1 MLYNIIV
8 APIEMIVD
16 WVFVFFCNKLSVLG
30 IIGAVCGVSLV
41 INFLALPLYNI
52 ADFLQEKERKIAK
65 SLEYRTKRIKKA
77 FKGDERFMMLS
88 TFYRQNNYNPL
99 YVLRS
104 SLSILIEIPFF
115 IAAYHY
121 LSNCKEL
128 QGASFWIFSDLGS
141 PDNLLKIGTISIHIL
156 PIIMTA
162 INLISGAIYAKDAVL
177 REKIQLYVVAFIFL
191 ALLYNSPSGLVI
203 YWILNNLFS
212 LAKNVVMKTKHPA
225 KILHFAVSALLLVVA
240 LIFWLTRHN
249 VKKIMIITVIV
260 LFVTFFPL
268 LKKAFLSLYC
278 AITNPSRIK
287 SERTDFESNKK
298 SVFLLCLC
306 CFGLALLCG
315 LYLPANVIAT
325 SPIEFS
331 FLGDIENPLAYIWNC
346 FCTFLGVC
354 VFWPLCVFKLF
365 GDKIKRVMPGLF
377 FTVFITAL
385 VNAVL
390 FPLHVDSNITVTFAF
405 SVDAIN
411 GSLPYFVFPIIIA
424 IAIICIF
431 LLCRSLKKLYILS
444 IIVCAVCLAEFGIGL
459 YKIINIQSVFS
470 EYATNTK
477 ESRKAS
483 GDIKPLYH
491 LSKTG
496 QNVIV
501 VFLDRAVNG
510 FFPYALQDVPE
521 LQNQLKGFVWY
532 PNTVSFSQSTLP
544 SAPAMMGGYEYTPF
558 KINEQSNRLL
568 RDKHNEASMVMP
580 KLFADA
586 GFDVTVT
593 DPPMPNYTWK
603 GDLSVFNKN
612 DGVNASELAGKY
624 VFQFE
629 QDIGYAASTETVK
642 EVFKKINNFSVIQI
656 IFPIARDSF
665 NEYVNKKTSSEYEY
679 LDYISCLYYLP
690 NFTDFNDN
698 GKNQFVFIGNDTTH
712 SPTYLEK
719 DFLTPSKKSNNNG
732 SYKTEDENSMTHYNV
747 FVAAL
752 KRLGIWFDYLRENSV
767 YNNTRII
774 IVADHG
780 AANIYLPEFTD
791 FPSPWMNTTYT
802 PLFLYKDFNSN
813 SPIYQDN
820 TFMTNADTLFI
831 AKENLLV
838 SDTNP
843 YTNKTLT
850 QDKSNGV
857 DLTGI
862 GKRNFNPLYIINKT
876 QFILQDGIHVSDNI
890 FNKENW
896 IPFDVQEEKKGGAK

>member
-212 LAKNVVMKTKHPA
+212 LAKNVVMKTKNPA
-225 KILHFAVSALLLVVA
+225 KILHLAMSALLIA
-240 LIFWLTRHN
+240 LTVIFWITMNN
-249 VKKIMIITVIV
+249 VKKIMIITIIALV
-260 LFVTFFPL
+260 VTFFPM
-268 LKKAFLSLYC
+268 LKALFVKLINDITPPRTLSGL
-278 AITNPSRIK
+278 NNR
-287 SERTDFESNKK
+287 ESDKK
-298 SVFLLCLC
+298 SVFILFAS
-306 CFGLALLCG
+306 CFALALLCG
-315 LYLPANVIAT
+315 LYLPASVIAT

-331 FLGDIENPLAYIWNC
+331 FLGDIENPLAYVWSC
-346 FCTFLGVC
+346 FCTFLGVF
-354 VFWPLCVFKLF
+354 VFWPLCVYKLF
-365 GDKIKRVMPGLF
+365 GDKVKRVMPGLF
-377 FTVFITAL
+377 FTVFAVGV
-385 VNAVL
+385 VNAVI

-405 SVDAIN
+405 SVDPIN
-411 GSLPYFVFPIIIA
+411 ASMPYFIFPIIIA
-424 IAIICIF
+424 IAIICVF
-431 LLCRSLKKLYILS
+431 LLCKSLKKTYVLS
-444 IIVCAVCLAEFGIGL
+444 VIVCAVCLAETGIGL
-459 YKIINIQSVFS
+459 YKIADIQKVFS
-470 EYATNTK
+470 EYAANTA
-477 ESRKAS
+477 ESRKSS
-483 GDIKPLYH
+483 GDIKPVYS

-496 QNVIV
+496 QNVVV

-521 LQNQLKGFVWY
+521 LQDQLKGFVWY
-532 PNTVSFSQSTLP
+532 PNVVSFSQNTLP
-544 SAPAMMGGYEYTPF
+544 AAPAMMGGYEYSTF
-558 KINEQSNRLL
+558 KINEQSDRLL
-568 RDKHNEASMVMP
+568 SDKHNEASLVMP

-586 GFDVTVT
+586 GFNVTIT
-593 DPPMPNYTWK
+593 DPPMPNFTWK
-603 GDLSVFNKN
+603 GDLRVFNEN
-612 DGVNASELAGKY
+612 DSVNASELAGKY
-624 VFQFE
+624 VLQFKN
-629 QDIGYAASTETVK
+629 DIGYASAMETNK
-642 EVFKKINNFSVIQI
+642 EAFKKINNFSIIQI
-656 IFPIARDSF
+656 LFPIIRDSF
-665 NEYVNKKTSSEYEY
+665 NKYVNKKTTSDAEY

-690 NFTDFNDN
+690 NFTDFSDDE
-698 GKNQFVFIGNDTTH
+698 KNQFIFIGNDTTH

-719 DFLTPSKKSNNNG
+719 DFLMPSVKSNNEDA
-732 SYKTEDENSMTHYNV
+732 YKTEDENSMTHYNV
-747 FVAAL
+747 FAAAL
-752 KRLGIWFDYLRENSV
+752 KRLGIWFDYLRENDV
-767 YNNTRII
+767 YDNTRII

-780 AANIYLPEFTD
+780 AADIYLPEFAD
-791 FPSPWMNTTYT
+791 FPEPGMITTYT
-802 PLFLYKDFNSN
+802 PLLLSKDFNATAPLSQN
-813 SPIYQDN
+813 DA
-820 TFMTNADTLFI
+820 FMTNADTLFI
-831 AKENLLV
+831 AKENLPV
-838 SDTNP
+838 SDVNP
-843 YTNKTLT
+843 YTNKKFE

-857 DLTGI
+857 NLSAI
-862 GKRNFNPLYIINKT
+862 GKRNFNPLVMIDKT
-876 QFILQDGIHVSDNI
+876 QFILHDGVHVGDNI
-890 FNKENW
+890 FDKENW
-896 IPFDVQEEKKGGAK
+896 IPLDVWEAENGGAK